1 MEKHDEKEV
10 CEICKKKYEKHEGV
24 FGYNIFGEVLALI
37 KEDYPNWM
45 DNSFICNSDLK
56 KYRQEYMEKLLKD
69 EKDYAESEKEV
80 LNSILDKTV
89 LSKNI
94 HEKSSKQRIFGQK
107 VADGM
112 AKFGGSWSFLFIF
125 VIFIVVWVCINTFL
139 LLKKPFDPYPFI
151 LLNLFLS
158 CIAAIQAPIIMMSQN
173 RQEEKDRLRA
183 ENDYQINLKSEIEIK
198 ILHDK
203 LDHLITD
210 QWNRIVEIQNIQIE
224 LLESLQEDIKNMK
237 NKDKK

>member
-24 FGYNIFGEVLALI
+24 FGYNIFGEVLGLI

-56 KYRQEYMEKLLKD
+56 KYRSEYIERLLKD
-69 EKDYAESEKEV
+69 EENYAESEKEV
-80 LNSILDKTV
+80 LNSILEKKI

-125 VIFIVVWVCINTFL
+125 VIFIVIWVCINTFL

-173 RQEEKDRLRA
+173 RQEEKDRVRS
-183 ENDYQINLKSEIEIK
+183 EGDYLVNLKAEIEIK

>member
-1 MEKHDEKEV
+1 MEKYDEKEV
-10 CEICKKKYEKHEGV
+10 CEICKKKYEKHEGTY
-24 FGYNIFGEVLALI
+24 GYNIFGEVLGLI

-56 KYRQEYMEKLLKD
+56 KYRSEYIERLLKD
-69 EKDYAESEKEV
+69 EENYAESEKEV
-80 LNSILDKTV
+80 LNSILEKKI

-94 HEKSSKQRIFGQK
+94 HEKSSKQKIFGQK

-125 VIFIVVWVCINTFL
+125 VTFIVIWVCMNTFL

-158 CIAAIQAPIIMMSQN
+158 CIAAVQAPIIMMSQN
-173 RQEEKDRLRA
+173 RQEEKDRVQS
-183 ENDYQINLKSEIEIK
+183 EEDYLVNSKAEIEIK

-203 LDHLITD
+203 LDHLMTG

-224 LLESLQEDIKNMK
+224 LLESLQVDIKNLK
-237 NKDKK
+237 NNDEK

>member
-1 MEKHDEKEV
+1 M
-10 CEICKKKYEKHEGV
+10 
-24 FGYNIFGEVLALI
+24 ALI

-173 RQEEKDRLRA
+173 RQEEKDRVRS
-183 ENDYQINLKSEIEIK
+183 EGDYLVNLKAEIEIK

>member
-10 CEICKKKYEKHEGV
+10 CEICKKKYEKYEGV
-24 FGYNIFGEVLALI
+24 YGSNIFGEVLTLI
-37 KEDYPNWM
+37 KKDHPNWM

-56 KYRQEYMEKLLKD
+56 KYRKDYMERLLKD

-80 LNSILDKTV
+80 LNSILDKSI

-94 HEKSSKQRIFGQK
+94 HEKSSKQKILGQK

-112 AKFGGSWSFLFIF
+112 AKFGGSWFFIFIF
-125 VIFIVVWVCINTFL
+125 VAFIVIWVSINTFL

-173 RQEEKDRLRA
+173 RQEEKDRVRS
-183 ENDYQINLKSEIEIK
+183 EGDYQVNLKSEIEIK

-224 LLESLQEDIKNMK
+224 LLESLQEDINNLK